1 MEDKTLESIKKGN
14 GLPALKSESSS
25 SNTTS
30 GLTSEQRTKKGLV
43 KETAELK
50 KKHK

>member
-1 MEDKTLESIKKGN
+1 MNDKTLESIKKGN
-14 GLPALKSESSS
+14 GLPPLKSVSSP

-30 GLTSEQRTKKGLV
+30 GLTSEQRTRKGLA
-43 KETAELK
+43 KEIAELK